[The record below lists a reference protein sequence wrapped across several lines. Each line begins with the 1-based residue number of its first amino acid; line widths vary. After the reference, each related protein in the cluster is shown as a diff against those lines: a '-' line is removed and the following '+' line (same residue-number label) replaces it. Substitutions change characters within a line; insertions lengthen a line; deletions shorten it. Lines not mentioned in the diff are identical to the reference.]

1 MELNIPK
8 MTKSGFLK
16 VLEHYGCKSMTAE
29 KLDEQIASGAP
40 VNEDG
45 TINIVNY
52 TAWILK
58 ELRDRKSTRLNSS
71 HVT

>member
-8 MTKSGFLK
+8 MTKSSFLK

-58 ELRDRKSTRLNSS
+58 ELS
-71 HVT
+71 HGE

>member
-1 MELNIPK
+1 

-58 ELRDRKSTRLNSS
+58 ELS
-71 HVT
+71 HGE